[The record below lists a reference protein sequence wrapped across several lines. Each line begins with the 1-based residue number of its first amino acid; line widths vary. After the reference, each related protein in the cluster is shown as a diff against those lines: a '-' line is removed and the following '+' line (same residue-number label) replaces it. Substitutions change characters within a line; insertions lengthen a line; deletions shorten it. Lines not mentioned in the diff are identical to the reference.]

1 MQDKDWDQLCS
12 NIYENKCILF
22 IGSEFPVEIVGEDN
36 TKTESTFSKLLYGKI
51 FEEIREIKRLEYQ
64 KDEDE
69 DDEDLVNERLSRYMQ
84 KNHANRELSELAND
98 FFKRNTDKNNNL
110 YAKLADYLFS
120 ANHFLES
127 EYFTKLIR
135 LPFTVLINTNYDN
148 FFYKKLKEVKSET
161 RQDYYNYKG
170 DKKELVLTETE
181 DIASEEQPFVY
192 NLFGSV
198 NKPASMAVNEFD
210 LIQLLSNIIS
220 NNPGLPKNLRSV
232 LADAENCFLFL
243 GFGVIA
249 KNWYFRIL
257 LYTLGS
263 KDKKLMS
270 YALESIQH
278 IADDKDPTMIFF
290 RDGLN
295 VSLSHAN
302 QKEFIDELTRRYNAF
317 LEKQEQKN
325 QEEETYGHPYV
336 FISYKGEDHTAVRD
350 IVAKLRTH
358 NVFPWLDKSRLTAR
372 YNDEIAEAI
381 MQKADF
387 FLLLESESMKNT
399 PINYVNKEIRMAVK
413 RGTSYPNDISF
424 VFRGYID
431 NKQSIRMDFPE
442 LNELHVFNLTDE
454 EDIKRLA
461 KELKRAYESLN
472 KNKVKSNAG

>member
-1 MQDKDWDQLCS
+1 MQDKDWEQLCS

-22 IGSEFPVEIVGEDN
+22 IGSEFPIEIEDGER
-36 TKTESTFSKLLYGKI
+36 TETTFSKLLYSKI
-51 FEEIREIKRLEYQ
+51 FEEIKQIKRQEYM

-69 DDEDLVNERLSRYMQ
+69 DDEEVINDRLNRYMQ
-84 KNHANRELSELAND
+84 KNHGNRELSELAND
-98 FFKRNTDKNNNL
+98 FFKKNTDKSNNL

-120 ANHFLES
+120 ANPVLTS
-127 EYFTKLIR
+127 AYFDKLLS

-148 FFYKKLKEVKSET
+148 FFYRQLKEAKPET

-170 DKKELVLTETE
+170 DKKELVITDTEE
-181 DIASEEQPFVY
+181 LASEEQPFVY
-192 NLFGSV
+192 NLFGSI
-198 NKPASMAVNEFD
+198 NKPSSMAVNEFD

-220 NNPGLPKNLRSV
+220 NNPGLPKNLRTV

-270 YALESIQH
+270 YALESIQQ
-278 IADDKDPTMIFF
+278 IGDDKDPTMVFF

-302 QKEFIDELTRRYNAF
+302 QKDFIDELVTRYEAF
-317 LEKQEQKN
+317 LEKQKQKN
-325 QEEETYGHPYV
+325 QEDETYGHPYV
-336 FISYKGEDHTAVRD
+336 FISYKGEDQMMVRD
-350 IVAKLRTH
+350 ICAKLRTYG
-358 NVFPWLDKSRLTAR
+358 VFPWQDKSRLTGK
-372 YNDEIAEAI
+372 YNDEIAETI
-381 MQKADF
+381 LEKADF
-387 FLLLESESMKNT
+387 FLLLESESMKNA

-413 RGTSYPNDISF
+413 RSTSYPNDISF
-424 VFRGYID
+424 IFRAYID
-431 NKQSIRMDFPE
+431 SKDSIRMDFPE
-442 LNELHVFNLTDE
+442 LNELHVFNVTDE
-454 EDIKRLA
+454 EDLKRLA

-472 KNKVKSNAG
+472 KNKVKSNAV